1 MKTQAFLV
9 ERETRIEAPRE
20 RVFGLLSSREG
31 AELWLP
37 FTILEPRVGG
47 NVQIRFVSDTG
58 SALIVFG
65 RISAYAPPSHI
76 AFTWDFKND
85 PLEAITEVTIDLISE
100 NEATVLRLT
109 HTGFVDEE
117 EQAKHAEGWEYWLER
132 LQALGEG
139 KEPQNDSSIEALRQL
154 DVHDR

>member
-1 MKTQAFLV
+1 M
-9 ERETRIEAPRE
+9 
-20 RVFGLLSSREG
+20 
-31 AELWLP
+31 
-37 FTILEPRVGG
+37 EPRVGG

-76 AFTWDFKND
+76 AFTWDFKNA